1 MKKLSIKRIL
11 AMLLALVLCFGA
23 IPLASIQASAA
34 SNWPSLSESSYCEFT
49 ATKTIYVYRDGSFSA
64 RGTCIPSKNYNAY
77 IEAGDV
83 CKIYYITSKAIL
95 VGYPVGGGSYRVGY
109 IKRSDLFGV
118 SAPTNCITSK
128 GKATTY
134 VSPGGRSYGYTE
146 VGDKVYDCGDTSS
159 GYKVIIYTAKSGSRG
174 YKLGYVKTSDYTSKI
189 APYNA
194 GGGSSAQVKLNV
206 PLYKQ
211 YDSRWC
217 NKYIGSKTI
226 GQVGCTTTCI
236 AMVYSYNTGTTVYPN
251 SMVSKLRYANND
263 LYWSS
268 ISNVGL
274 TSISYNCGL
283 TNTMMAN
290 IYSKLKAGRP
300 VIIGA
305 YTSGGSYQHWVV
317 ITGYTGNSTSAFSP
331 SDFIVNDP
339 GSQGATTLAAFLAN
353 GSRTDRTVIIRIMY

>member
-1 MKKLSIKRIL
+1 MKKLTIKRMIAL
-11 AMLLALVLCFGA
+11 LLALVLCVGA
-23 IPLASIQASAA
+23 IPLASIRASAA
-34 SNWPSLSESSYCEFT
+34 TSWPSLSDSSYCEFT
-49 ATKTIYVYRDGSFSA
+49 ATKTIYVYRDMSFSV
-64 RGTCIPSKNYNAY
+64 RGTCIPSRSYNAY

-83 CKIYYITSKAIL
+83 CMIYYITANAIL
-95 VGYPVGGGSYRVGY
+95 VGYPIGGGSYRVGY

-118 SAPTNCITSK
+118 SAPTSCVTAK

-134 VSPGGRSYGYTE
+134 ITPGGSSYGYTE
-146 VGDKVYDCGDTSS
+146 AGDKVYVCGTS
-159 GYKVIIYTAKSGSRG
+159 GNYTLIIYTAKSNNRG
-174 YKLGYVKTSDYTSKI
+174 FKLAYVKTSDYTSKI

-194 GGGSSAQVKLNV
+194 GGGSSAQVKLKV

-211 YDSRWC
+211 YDSRWSG
-217 NKYIGSKTI
+217 KYIGSKTI

-236 AMVYSYNTGTTVYPN
+236 AMVYSYNTGTTVYPD

-274 TSISYNCGL
+274 TSVSYNCGL

-290 IYSKLKAGRP
+290 IYSKLKAGCP

-317 ITGYTGNSTSAFSP
+317 ITGYTGNSTSTFSP

>member
-1 MKKLSIKRIL
+1 MKKLSIKRIGAL
-11 AMLLALVLCFGA
+11 LLALVLCVGA
-23 IPLASIQASAA
+23 IPFASIPVAA
-34 SNWPSLSESSYCEFT
+34 ATNWPTLSEYAYCEFT
-49 ATKTIYVYRDGSFSA
+49 ATKTIYVYRDCLCRY
-64 RGTCIPSKNYNAY
+64 RGTCSPDKWYNAY
-77 IEAGDV
+77 IEPGDR
-83 CKIYYITSKAIL
+83 CKIIAINSNYL
-95 VGYPVGGGSYRVGY
+95 KVQYPVGNSYRTGY
-109 IKRSDLFGV
+109 IKRSSLISV
-118 SAPTNCITSK
+118 STPTSCVTAS

-134 VSPGGRSYGYTE
+134 IAPGGSSYGYTE
-146 VGDKVYDCGDTSS
+146 AGDKVYDCGDTSG
-159 GYKVIIYTAKSGSRG
+159 GYKVIMYTAKSGSRA
-174 YKLGYVKTSDYTSKI
+174 YKLAFLKGSDYKAKI
-189 APYNA
+189 APYSE
-194 GGGSSAQVKLNV
+194 GGNPSVQVKLNV

-211 YDSRWC
+211 YDSRWS

-263 LYWSS
+263 LYWAS

-274 TSISYNCGL
+274 TSVSYNCGL

-300 VIIGA
+300 VVIGA
-305 YTSGGSYQHWVV
+305 YTSSGSYQHWVV
-317 ITGYTGNSTSAFSP
+317 ITGYTGNSTSTFSP